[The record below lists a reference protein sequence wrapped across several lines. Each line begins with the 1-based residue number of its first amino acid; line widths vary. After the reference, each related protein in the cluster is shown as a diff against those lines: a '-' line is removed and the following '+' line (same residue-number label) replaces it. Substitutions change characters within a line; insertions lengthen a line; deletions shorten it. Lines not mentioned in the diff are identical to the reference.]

1 MAEKE
6 KKTAAYRGVPIEVN
20 VNLPESPTGEK
31 PPKASAYA
39 FTGNGRFIAKAPI
52 DANGNA
58 TLTVPGTGTRQE
70 VRIVAGPETS
80 GESPSFSELIRRGAT
95 TTYVQVG
102 SDAKVSPVAFEVPYD
117 IWRCWF
123 RLCFVKGQLLKRLYS
138 GGVAVDYPVCGAE
151 VQIWEV
157 EPILLLISK
166 LTNINLMAISEYML
180 NPQPLPPNPPDPG
193 PELLA
198 QLGKVEIAQPL
209 QTVKEFSVASPEF
222 DQLHSAAMT
231 GDLAQLRQ
239 TLVTIDASAA
249 RFLLCRLFP
258 YLITKW
264 QVGTLTTDRCGNF
277 DGYVIL
283 GCNETANLY
292 FTASTRFFIFDV
304 SIYDPQPVRCYT
316 HWGYQCGTEVTLYTT
331 SPFAPLCSPCQ
342 QVDAPENYV
351 LIRALGNVQLNGIYG
366 TSTVLSGST
375 TADNIGQ
382 AADLYGAGLNSP
394 FGGLLLPRFEFDS
407 SLREQNLAKY
417 YRVRYRPGTTGS
429 FTDLHGDIAR
439 KYNHWVGTTL
449 LTSPYPLGPN
459 VVNTVPNLF
468 EIPPALPPVG
478 DWVFPNP
485 PVDLANAQF
494 PTTDLL
500 PTTVRPTF
508 GKYQLEVTLF
518 DQNGA
523 EVNIATAGIRY
534 FVPTTTD
541 PDGTIHTAD
550 AATLPGLVVGNSFI
564 MTVHVDNRPTF
575 GSLDAP
581 TLDGNSPDA
590 CGVFRYS
597 PGPSGTVTIPYTASH
612 PANFATYSYRLSRGA
627 TPLTPPTASGQVGPA
642 TNPAN
647 VSMSVLSLLTQ
658 PDGTL
663 CAIAGFAEDLYVSAL
678 ATDGWSRINYDSNPP
693 PRAFVLAPQPP
704 QPTP

>member
-1 MAEKE
+1 MAEK
-6 KKTAAYRGVPIEVN
+6 KKTASYRGVPIKVN
-20 VNLPESPTGEK
+20 VNLQESATGEK
-31 PPKASAYA
+31 APKVSAYA
-39 FTGNGRFIAKAPI
+39 FTGNGRFIAKAAV
-52 DANGNA
+52 DEKGDA
-58 TLTVPGTGTRQE
+58 TLTVPVTESRQE

-80 GESPSFSELIRRGAT
+80 GESPSLSELTRRGAT
-95 TTYVQVG
+95 TSYVQIG
-102 SDAKVSPVAFEVPYD
+102 TDAKVSPVTFQVPSD

-123 RLCFVKGQLLKRLYS
+123 RFCFVKGQLLKRLYS
-138 GGVAVDYPVCGAE
+138 SGIAIDYPVCGAE

-157 EPILLLISK
+157 EPIFLLLAK
-166 LTNINLMAISEYML
+166 LTDVHLKAISEYML

-193 PELLA
+193 PESLA
-198 QLGKVEIAQPL
+198 RVGKVETAQPL
-209 QTVKEFSVASPEF
+209 QTVKEFTAASPEF
-222 DQLHSAAMT
+222 DVLHSAAMT
-231 GDLAQLRQ
+231 GNLAHLRQ

-249 RFLLCRLFP
+249 RFLICRLFP
-258 YLITKW
+258 YLIAKW

-277 DGYVIL
+277 EGYVIL
-283 GCNETANLY
+283 GCTEAANLY
-292 FTASTRFFIFDV
+292 FTATARFFFFDI

-316 HWGYQCGTEVTLYTT
+316 HWNYQCGTEVTLYTT

-375 TADNIGQ
+375 TADNIGE
-382 AADLYGAGLNSP
+382 AADLYGTGLNSP
-394 FGGLLLPRFEFDS
+394 FGGLVLPRFEFDS

-417 YRVRYRPGTTGS
+417 YRVRYRPGTAGS

-439 KYNHWVGTTL
+439 KYNHWVGADL

-459 VVNTVPNLF
+459 VVNGVSNLF

-500 PTTVRPTF
+500 PTAVRPTH

-518 DQNGA
+518 DQNGN
-523 EVNIATAGIRY
+523 EVNIVTGGVRY
-534 FVPTTTD
+534 FVPTTMD

-550 AATLPGLVVGNSFI
+550 AATLGLVSGNSFI
-564 MTVHVDNRPTF
+564 MTVHVDNSDTF
-575 GSLDAP
+575 GSLGTPA
-581 TLDGNSPDA
+581 LDGNPADS
-590 CGVFRYS
+590 CGVFRYGV
-597 PGPSGTVTIPYTASH
+597 GPAGTVTIPYTATH
-612 PANFATYSYRLSRGA
+612 PDNFATFSYRLSRGA
-627 TPLTPPTASGQVGPA
+627 TLLTPPSTSGHVGPA
-642 TNPAN
+642 TNPAI
-647 VSMSVLSLLTQ
+647 VSMSVLALLTQ
-658 PDGTL
+658 PDGTI
-663 CAIAGFAEDLYVSAL
+663 CDIAGFAEDLYVWAL
-678 ATDGWSRINYDSNPP
+678 ATDGWNRLAGYDSNPP

-704 QPTP
+704 NP